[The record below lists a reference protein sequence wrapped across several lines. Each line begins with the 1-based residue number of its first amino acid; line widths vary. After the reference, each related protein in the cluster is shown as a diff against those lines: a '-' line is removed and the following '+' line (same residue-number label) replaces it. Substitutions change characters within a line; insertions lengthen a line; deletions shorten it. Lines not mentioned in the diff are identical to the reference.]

1 VTIPDLLPDIGS
13 DPRRLVRLDAVHN
26 FRDMGGYPT
35 FDGRSTRWRTLFRA
49 DGLYRLTGA
58 DLEAVRELGLHTV
71 IDLRTFTELEE
82 RGTFP
87 RDEHPVNF
95 HHVPVIDS
103 TWDVERA
110 QEATDAADFLE
121 SAYLA
126 MLDEGEQRLAEALV
140 TLCVPGALPAVFHC
154 AAGKDRTGM
163 LAMLVLGCLDVRPEY
178 IIADY
183 ALTAEG
189 MERMLVWALREYPEL
204 HDRITAGPAVFGAA
218 VPEAMSRMIG
228 HVCERHGTIKD
239 FALAMGVPSAAIEH
253 LRDELLD

>member
-1 VTIPDLLPDIGS
+1 MAAPLVGAGCSERTGCTAWRGTTS
-13 DPRRLVRLDAVHN
+13 RR
-26 FRDMGGYPT
+26 
-35 FDGRSTRWRTLFRA
+35 
-49 DGLYRLTGA
+49 YRG
-58 DLEAVRELGLHTV
+58 LGLRTV
-71 IDLRTFTELEE
+71 IDLRTFAELEE

-87 RDEHPVNF
+87 RDSHPVNF
-95 HHVPVIDS
+95 HHVPVIDA
-103 TWDVERA
+103 TWDVDRAERA
-110 QEATDAADFLE
+110 TNPADFLE

-126 MLDEGEQRLAEALV
+126 MLDEGEPRLAEALV

-163 LAMLVLGCLDVRPEY
+163 LAMLVLGCLEVRPEY

-189 MERMLVWALREYPEL
+189 MERMLVWSQREYPALYE
-204 HDRITAGPAVFGAA
+204 RITAGPSVFSAA

-228 HVCERHGTIKD
+228 HVCDRHGSIRE
-239 FALAMGVPSAAIEH
+239 FALAMGVPSAAIAH